1 MKVILYLLALVASVC
16 FFIYGVFKM
25 GSDLSDDHEKKY
37 TNMVGKRVLIDKDSV
52 MIVDYSILHETYTLS
67 NGKTVSINLI
77 KK

>member
-1 MKVILYLLALVASVC
+1 MKVILFLLALVASFC

-37 TNMVGKRVLIDKDSV
+37 TNMVGKKVLIDKDSV

-67 NGKTVSINLI
+67 NGKTVSIKLI